1 MREVK
6 YIVPEQVKDIHV
18 PQKIID
24 TLLERCKTLSLRDYV
39 VFLGNID
46 GYLCFAWE
54 WSEENFYKVSRYA
67 RSPVVSIVDSNGVI
81 EDLSVM
87 PSIKIM
93 KKAVA
98 KGIKEVIF

>member
-18 PQKIID
+18 PQNLID
-24 TLLERCKTLSLRDYV
+24 NQLERCKTLSLRDYV

-54 WSEENFYKVSRYA
+54 WSKENFYKTPRYS
-67 RSPVVSIVDSNGVI
+67 RSPVVSIVDSNSVI

-87 PSIKIM
+87 SSIKIM

-98 KGIKEVIF
+98 NGIKEVIF